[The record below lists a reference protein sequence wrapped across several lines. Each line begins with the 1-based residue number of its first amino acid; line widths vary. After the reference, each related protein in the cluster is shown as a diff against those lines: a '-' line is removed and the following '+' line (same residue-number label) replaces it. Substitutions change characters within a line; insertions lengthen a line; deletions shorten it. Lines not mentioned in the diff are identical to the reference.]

1 MTQHSVE
8 ILIGKLVTDE
18 ELREAFQ
25 LNPQGVLVWLL
36 RQGLQLSRL
45 EMEALTSIK
54 PSDLSGLADIIDRRL
69 QKASLRSAAM
79 THAVRDTDTLPMA
92 PLGTTGMRITRVGF
106 GAWAIGGGGWTF
118 AWGNQDDAASI
129 AAIRHAVEHGINW
142 IDTAAVY
149 GLGHSEEIVA
159 RALRDIPRDDRP
171 YVFTKAGLVWDE
183 RDRAAPPRRVGDPLS
198 LRREVEAS
206 LRRLGVERIDLYQMH
221 WPAEDGTALEDY
233 WGTLL
238 QLKGEGKV
246 RAVGL
251 SNHNVAQLD
260 AAERLG
266 HVDSLQPPFSAIHRE
281 VAAAEIPWC
290 AAHGTGVI
298 VYSPMQSG
306 LLTGA
311 FSVERATRLGADD
324 WRSRSPDFTG
334 LGLRRNVA
342 LADALRPIA
351 ERHRATV
358 ASVAVAWTL
367 AWPGVTGAIVGA
379 RSPAQ
384 VDGWIGAASLELT
397 GTDLDDIAAAIRRTG
412 AGTGPVRP

>member
-1 MTQHSVE
+1 
-8 ILIGKLVTDE
+8 
-18 ELREAFQ
+18 
-25 LNPQGVLVWLL
+25 
-36 RQGLQLSRL
+36 
-45 EMEALTSIK
+45 
-54 PSDLSGLADIIDRRL
+54 
-69 QKASLRSAAM
+69 M
-79 THAVRDTDTLPMA
+79 THAAQDTGTLPTA

-129 AAIRHAVEHGINW
+129 AAIRHAVERGINW

-171 YVFTKAGLVWDE
+171 CVFTKAGLVWDE

-238 QLKGEGKV
+238 QLKDEGKV

-251 SNHNVAQLD
+251 SNHNVVQLER
-260 AAERLG
+260 AERIG
-266 HVDSLQPPFSAIHRE
+266 HVDTLQPPFSAIHRE
-281 VAAAEIPWC
+281 VAAAELPWC
-290 AAHGTGVI
+290 AAHDTGVI

-311 FSVERATRLGADD
+311 FTLERAARLGTDD

-334 LGLRRNVA
+334 LGVRRNVA

-358 ASVAVAWTL
+358 AAVAVAWTL